1 MLFVDVYIEQDL
13 LRFPV
18 SLLTAAAVIEGVLEV
33 LGKRYKAAG
42 VDGRGKRLS
51 KRDPGSF
58 KKAALKCS
66 RGVRLDIQ
74 EVLQIPDVSRPRV
87 RLRGPVV
94 PAGTD
99 LSAEGF
105 ACVPEVAGAGKIE
118 GTPMSHGEQVGFVA
132 YCDLA

>member
-1 MLFVDVYIEQDL
+1 MRGGKLGAAGL
-13 LRFPV
+13 
-18 SLLTAAAVIEGVLEV
+18 LLTAAAVIEGVLEV

-87 RLRGPVV
+87 CLMGPVV

-105 ACVPEVAGAGKIE
+105 AGMPEVAGIGKIE
-118 GTPMSHGEQVGFVA
+118 RTPMSDGEQVGFVA
-132 YCDLA
+132 YCDFSKA